1 MFLLMNDKLITDVG
15 DCELNLCYGLWC
27 FFFFGFVTL
36 CHSVFMILSLVL
48 YREEREKERERE
60 RERERVEFVEI
71 TQVSQIRE
79 YLFNCFC

>member
-1 MFLLMNDKLITDVG
+1 MISNELIIDVG
-15 DCELNLCYGLWC
+15 DCELNLCYGLWF

-36 CHSVFMILSLVL
+36 SLL
-48 YREEREKERERE
+48 YLYYIDKRERE
-60 RERERVEFVEI
+60 RERERAEFLEI